1 MANRRGKKT
10 GPPPELA
17 AGSTPPSTIQPPESV
32 TPRAPIVQ
40 EPVTPREG
48 YADAAKE
55 AACADLAEQQT
66 HMEEIAETGVPYIGP
81 PPITT
86 APTVHTEE
94 FSRLGGPAGAQ
105 QRPPAPNTG
114 GDFAPAPATKSRRKK
129 SHARLTPEGLEADP
143 NRSPGERIRRRAAH

>member
-1 MANRRGKKT
+1 MANRRRKMT
-10 GPPPELA
+10 GPPPELT
-17 AGSTPPSTIQPPESV
+17 AGNTPPSTAQPPE
-32 TPRAPIVQ
+32 PRAPEVT

-48 YADAAKE
+48 YVDAAKE
-55 AACADLAEQQT
+55 AARDDLAEQET

-94 FSRLGGPAGAQ
+94 FSRLGGPQGTPGN
-105 QRPPAPNTG
+105 PPAPKTG
-114 GDFAPAPATKSRRKK
+114 GDLAPEPPTRSRRKK